1 MKYNYRNRRK
11 IKGWLSEIDNVIIET
26 ILVHQN
32 KIDIRGGTA
41 EIGLHHGKSF
51 IPLCLHLKS
60 GERAYGVDLFDNQEL
75 NLDSSGN
82 GSKDRVIKNLALFG
96 IEQNH
101 YVLDGRS
108 SGQVKAQDIQ
118 ERAGKIRFFSIDG
131 GHWEEIV
138 RNDLELA
145 SKLLVDGGVIAID
158 DYLRPDWPGVASGFH
173 EWYRKNKSEYQIF
186 AIGFNKAYLCKP
198 NYICTYQDELS
209 KCEFLSYM
217 KRKEYKMDSVNVPV
231 YFNFFLP
238 EWTLKARIYG
248 YLQLFHPYLFRNF
261 KALKKGIAH
270 NKRIQLK
277 R

>member
-1 MKYNYRNRRK
+1 MKYTYRNRRK
-11 IKGWLSEIDNVIIET
+11 IKGWLSEIDNTIIEI

-51 IPLCLHLKS
+51 IPLCLHLKT
-60 GERAYGVDLFDNQEL
+60 GERAYGIDLFENQRL
-75 NLDSSGN
+75 NFDASGN
-82 GSKDRVIKNLALFG
+82 GSKDRVIKNLARFG
-96 IEQNH
+96 IEQDS

-108 SGQVKAQDIQ
+108 SDQVKSQDIQ
-118 ERAGKIRFFSIDG
+118 ELAGKIRFFSIDG

-138 RNDLELA
+138 ENDLNLA
-145 SKLLVDGGVIAID
+145 SELLIDGGVIAID

-173 EWYRKNKSEYQIF
+173 AWYLANKSEYQIF

-198 NYICTYQDELS
+198 NYTSMYQHELN

-217 KRKEYKMDSVNVPV
+217 KRKEYEMDKVSVPV

-248 YLQLFHPYLFRNF
+248 YFQLFHPYLFHNF
-261 KALKKGIAH
+261 KIC
-270 NKRIQLK
+270 KRRITQKNRIRPK